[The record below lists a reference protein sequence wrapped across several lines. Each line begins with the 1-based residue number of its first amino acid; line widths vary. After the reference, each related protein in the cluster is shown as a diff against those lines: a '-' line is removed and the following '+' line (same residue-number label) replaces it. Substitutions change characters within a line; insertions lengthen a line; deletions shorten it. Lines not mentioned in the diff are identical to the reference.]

1 MLEIICEEKGAW
13 GAVAD
18 AVFCETRQ
26 NADLSAELLFVGEEE
41 IMRLNRDTR
50 GLNRVTDVL
59 SYPTL
64 DGIRGAVLNA
74 GDFPFDTEDG
84 RLMIGSVVI
93 CEARAAEQAAEYGH
107 STEREIKYLLIHGLL
122 HLLGYDHMT
131 EEDKREMRALEKRVL
146 ARLGEEDE

>member
-1 MLEIICEEKGAW
+1 MLEIICEERGAW
-13 GAVAD
+13 NAIAD
-18 AVFCETRQ
+18 AVFCETQ
-26 NADLSAELLFVGEEE
+26 QCASLFAELLFVDEKE
-41 IMRLNRDTR
+41 ILRLNSETR
-50 GLNRVTDVL
+50 GIDRVTDVL

-64 DGIRGAVLNA
+64 DGIRGVVLNCE
-74 GDFPFDTEDG
+74 DFPYDCEDG
-84 RLMIGSVVI
+84 HLMIGSIVI

-131 EEDKREMRALEKRVL
+131 EEDKREMRTLEKRVL

>member
-93 CEARAAEQAAEYGH
+93 CEARAAEQAAE
-107 STEREIKYLLIHGLL
+107 LL
-122 HLLGYDHMT
+122 
-131 EEDKREMRALEKRVL
+131 RMRRNSAILQQTDS
-146 ARLGEEDE
+146 AFRLSHRFWSRSASPAGRRSNSR